1 VEKVNYD
8 KIRLSTMINQSIGI
22 VVTGLILAIMNSS
35 LVLSNVWAQSGLQD
49 EAMRA
54 FQNFTS
60 MPEPERMN
68 AATQMNSDEKAM
80 IMMGAA
86 QSTNEVNE
94 TIAGMTPS
102 ELEKATIILL
112 RFGNFTSQQNGT
124 EAQGLA
130 KILSVNDNP
139 FLRFEN
145 FKVTNGPDL
154 HVYFTNGQDIDS
166 GMDIGA
172 LKGNVGAQNYFLGGM
187 IANQYDTIVIASK
200 PFGTIFATS
209 NLMS

>member
-1 VEKVNYD
+1 MIKVIYGKN
-8 KIRLSTMINQSIGI
+8 KLSLVFNQSIKI
-22 VVTGLILAIMNSS
+22 MIASLVLVILNSS
-35 LVLSNVWAQSGLQD
+35 LVTSNSWAQRDLQE
-49 EAMRA
+49 EALRA

-60 MPEPERMN
+60 MTEGQRMN

-80 IMMGAA
+80 VMMGAA

-102 ELEKATIILL
+102 ELEKATIVLL

-130 KILSVNDNP
+130 KLLSVNDNQ

-145 FKVTNGPDL
+145 FNVTNGPDL
-154 HVYFTNGQDIDS
+154 HVYFTNGQDINS
-166 GMDIGA
+166 GMDLGM
-172 LKGNVGAQNYFLGGM
+172 LKGNMGAQNYFLGG
-187 IANQYDTIVIASK
+187 IADKYDTIVIASK

-209 NLMS
+209 SLRS

>member
-1 VEKVNYD
+1 
-8 KIRLSTMINQSIGI
+8 MIASF
-22 VVTGLILAIMNSS
+22 VLAILNSS
-35 LVLSNVWAQSGLQD
+35 LVASNSWAQNDLQ
-49 EAMRA
+49 EKAMRA

-60 MPEPERMN
+60 MTEGERMN
-68 AATQMNSDEKAM
+68 AATQMNSDDRAM

-102 ELEKATIILL
+102 ELEKATIFLL
-112 RFGNFTSQQNGT
+112 RFGNFTSQQSGT

-130 KILSVNDNP
+130 KILSVNDNQ

-154 HVYFTNGQDIDS
+154 HVYFTNGQDINS
-166 GMDIGA
+166 GMDLGV
-172 LKGNVGAQNYFLGGM
+172 LKGNMGAQNYFLGG
-187 IANQYDTIVIASK
+187 IADKYDTIVIASK

>member
-1 VEKVNYD
+1 MA
-8 KIRLSTMINQSIGI
+8 KIRLSLVFNQSIKI
-22 VVTGLILAIMNSS
+22 MIASLVLAILNSS
-35 LVLSNVWAQSGLQD
+35 LVTSNSWAQRDLQE
-49 EAMRA
+49 EALRA

-60 MPEPERMN
+60 MTEGQRMN

-80 IMMGAA
+80 VMMGAA

-102 ELEKATIILL
+102 ELEKATIVLL

-130 KILSVNDNP
+130 KLLSVNDNQ

-145 FKVTNGPDL
+145 FNVTNGPAL
-154 HVYFTNGQDIDS
+154 HVYFTSGQDINS
-166 GMDIGA
+166 GMDLGM
-172 LKGNVGAQNYFLGGM
+172 LKGNMGAQNYFLGG
-187 IANQYDTIVIASK
+187 IADKYDTIVIASK

-209 NLMS
+209 SLRS

>member
-1 VEKVNYD
+1 MFN
-8 KIRLSTMINQSIGI
+8 KIIKIMMASS
-22 VVTGLILAIMNSS
+22 VLAILFSS
-35 LVLSNVWAQSGLQD
+35 LGTSNSWAQTDLRE
-49 EAMRA
+49 EALRA

-60 MPEPERMN
+60 MSEGGRMN

-94 TIAGMTPS
+94 TIAGMTHS

-112 RFGNFTSQQNGT
+112 RFGNFTSHQNGT

-130 KILSVNDNP
+130 KILSVNDNE

-145 FKVTNGPDL
+145 FKVTNGPEL
-154 HVYFTNGQDIDS
+154 HVYFTTGQDINS
-166 GMDIGA
+166 GMDLGT
-172 LKGNVGAQNYFLGGM
+172 LKGNIGAQNYFLGG
-187 IANQYDTIVIASK
+187 IANKYDTVVIASK

-209 NLMS
+209 NLGS

>member
-1 VEKVNYD
+1 MFNQI
-8 KIRLSTMINQSIGI
+8 IRIMIASS
-22 VVTGLILAIMNSS
+22 VLAILDFSSIISNS
-35 LVLSNVWAQSGLQD
+35 WAQTDLQG
-49 EAMRA
+49 EALRA

-60 MPEPERMN
+60 MTEGERMN
-68 AATQMNSDEKAM
+68 AATQMNSDERAM

-102 ELEKATIILL
+102 ELEKATILLL

-130 KILSVNDNP
+130 KILSINDIK

-154 HVYFTNGQDIDS
+154 HVYFTNGPDINS
-166 GMDIGA
+166 GMDLGV
-172 LKGNVGAQNYFLGGM
+172 LKGNMGAQNYFLGG
-187 IANQYDTIVIASK
+187 IADKYDTIVIASK
-200 PFGTIFATS
+200 PFGTIFASS
-209 NLMS
+209 NLRS

>member
-1 VEKVNYD
+1 MFNLS
-8 KIRLSTMINQSIGI
+8 IRIMII
-22 VVTGLILAIMNSS
+22 S
-35 LVLSNVWAQSGLQD
+35 LVLAILSFSLVISHSWAQTDLQ
-49 EAMRA
+49 EQAMRA

-60 MPEPERMN
+60 MAEGQRMN
-68 AATQMNSDEKAM
+68 AATQMNSDERAM

-86 QSTNEVNE
+86 QSTTEVNE

-102 ELEKATIILL
+102 ELEKATILLL

-124 EAQGLA
+124 NAQGLA
-130 KILSVNDNP
+130 KILSVNDNQ

-154 HVYFTNGQDIDS
+154 HVYFTNGQDINS
-166 GMDIGA
+166 GMDLGM
-172 LKGNVGAQNYFLGGM
+172 LKGNMGAQNYFLGG
-187 IANQYDTIVIASK
+187 IADKYDTIVIASK